1 MNDIEEIM
9 ASVYEEV
16 VRLSHEVGTMRR
28 DAFTNH
34 LMDMLTESQ
43 VVDNYDLADWY
54 DPRIGAKLDAY
65 EINDDYITLVSTI
78 WVEPEKARFHQ
89 FSFRNKKDAKRVMK
103 FFQLSLNGKLK
114 TDLMNLIP
122 LDV

>member
-65 EINDDYITLVSTI
+65 EINDDYLTLVSTI
-78 WVEPEKARFHQ
+78 WVEPEKGKVP
-89 FSFRNKKDAKRVMK
+89 SVPDSEIKKEAKE
-103 FFQLSLNGKLK
+103 
-114 TDLMNLIP
+114 
-122 LDV
+122 